1 MAVCGGGGGVKKQ
14 NVQGLQE
21 ARTGHFW
28 GALGRGRERGSC
40 VRESR
45 DGVREIE
52 EQDTYLSPQPPRV
65 L

>member
-1 MAVCGGGGGVKKQ
+1 MCGGVKKQ

-21 ARTGHFW
+21 APMGHFW

-52 EQDTYLSPQPPRV
+52 EQDTYLSPQLQRV